1 MLVQTLT
8 FIGAVMFS
16 LGFIVLLRGAA
27 LIVGDKQR
35 AHNKRKA
42 ELVSNDYLKE
52 RVMSKVFTDKE
63 ILDFVENNLVFN
75 KNDAGELTLVN
86 VNCDVKS
93 VSGDVGFVFGNV
105 VSIHGDVQFVGGDV
119 RIAGS
124 VSGAVFSIT

>member
-1 MLVQTLT
+1 MLVQALT
-8 FIGAVMFS
+8 FIEAVMFS

-63 ILDFVENNLVFN
+63 ILDFVENNLELTKDDV
-75 KNDAGELTLVN
+75 GEVTLVN
-86 VNCDVKS
+86 VSCDVKF
-93 VSGDVGFVFGNV
+93 VHGDVDFVRGDVKFVHGDVKFVFGDVG
-105 VSIHGDVQFVGGDV
+105 S
-119 RIAGS
+119 AGCDAES
-124 VSGAVFSIT
+124 VLIT

>member
-1 MLVQTLT
+1 MLVQALT
-8 FIGAVMFS
+8 FIEAVMFS

-63 ILDFVENNLVFN
+63 ILDFVENNLVFD
-75 KNDAGELTLVN
+75 KNDVGELTLVH
-86 VNCDVKS
+86 VECDVKF
-93 VSGDVGFVFGNV
+93 VFGDVKFVFGDVKFIRGDVGCLQSLLGECKKL
-105 VSIHGDVQFVGGDV
+105 
-119 RIAGS
+119 
-124 VSGAVFSIT
+124 